1 MHVCVCVCVYVRLC
15 GSVKTLKSELCVNK
29 VNSVARRPAVV
40 DVLSYQPSQ
49 NSPVMESLKKKKFF
63 TFGVLFLFSLNWKL
77 EGLLYL

>member
-49 NSPVMESLKKKKFF
+49 NSPVMES
-63 TFGVLFLFSLNWKL
+63 
-77 EGLLYL
+77 

>member
-49 NSPVMESLKKKKFF
+49 NSPVMESLKKKKVLYIWSFVFVF
-63 TFGVLFLFSLNWKL
+63 TQL
-77 EGLLYL
+77 ET